1 MKIFYEIENFK
12 QLTVHTSY
20 GKLRDLL
27 YEINGIII
35 RYQKCNAFP
44 LMVECVLEELI
55 AVFKKVSELQPQ
67 SEGHITDTL
76 GVLNDGRILV
86 RSLLRYNQT
95 FQYDQSCVDA
105 VIRSAKY
112 QVWYFLKNRDK
123 LDVNSAF
130 VQLRLNQQIKK
141 TINIINEKLGGNI
154 NITSFNLL
162 QGDIISL
169 IQKMAESYAFA
180 A

>member
-1 MKIFYEIENFK
+1 MKRFNEIENFK

-27 YEINGIII
+27 YIINGIII
-35 RYQKCNAFP
+35 RYQKSNAFP
-44 LMVECVLEELI
+44 TMVECVQDELVS
-55 AVFKKVSELQPQ
+55 VFKKISELKPQ
-67 SEGHITDTL
+67 SEGYKTDTI
-76 GVLNDGRILV
+76 GVLYDGKRLIH
-86 RSLLRYNQT
+86 SLSEYNKA
-95 FQYDQSCVDA
+95 FQYDQSCIDA

-112 QVWYFLKNRDK
+112 QVSYFLNNRDK
-123 LDVNSAF
+123 LDVNTAF

-141 TINIINEKLGGNI
+141 TINIINEKLGENI

-169 IQKMAESYAFA
+169 IQKKAESYAFA

>member
-1 MKIFYEIENFK
+1 M
-12 QLTVHTSY
+12 
-20 GKLRDLL
+20 
-27 YEINGIII
+27 
-35 RYQKCNAFP
+35 
-44 LMVECVLEELI
+44 
-55 AVFKKVSELQPQ
+55 
-67 SEGHITDTL
+67 
-76 GVLNDGRILV
+76 
-86 RSLLRYNQT
+86 
-95 FQYDQSCVDA
+95 DA

-141 TINIINEKLGGNI
+141 TINIINEKLGENI

-162 QGDIISL
+162 QGDIILL
-169 IQKMAESYAFA
+169 IQNKAESYAFA

>member
-1 MKIFYEIENFK
+1 MKRFNEIENFK

-35 RYQKCNAFP
+35 RYQMSNAFP

-55 AVFKKVSELQPQ
+55 AVFKRVSELKPQ
-67 SEGHITDTL
+67 SEGYITDTL
-76 GVLNDGRILV
+76 GVLNDGRRLV
-86 RSLLRYNQT
+86 RSLIGYNQA
-95 FQYDQSCVDA
+95 FKYDKSCVDA

-112 QVWYFLKNRDK
+112 QVHQFMDKRDQ
-123 LDVNSAF
+123 LDVNTAF

-141 TINIINEKLGGNI
+141 TINIVNEKLGENI
-154 NITSFNLL
+154 NVSSFNRL
-162 QGDIISL
+162 QGEIISL
-169 IQKMAESYAFA
+169 IQKKAESYAFA